1 MSKLK
6 IPLWANLLWWL
17 CIAGVVALIAYKSVL
32 HHLNFVQILGLLWS
46 DLSMIMLL
54 LIGSGTLIYGLVWC
68 VEFLR
73 GRVRPDKDLKASSG
87 DMANLA

>member
-6 IPLWANLLWWL
+6 IPLWANVMWGL
-17 CIAGVVALIAYKSVL
+17 CIAGVVALIAYKAVL
-32 HHLNFVQILGLLWS
+32 HHLNFVQILGLLF
-46 DLSMIMLL
+46 LNLGTIMFL
-54 LIGSGTLIYGLVWC
+54 LIGSGTFIYGLVWC
-68 VEFLR
+68 VGFLR